1 MRCCAAATPGRSP
14 ADGGDR
20 RITHSA
26 SLTEGSQTEGRRR
39 GVAIAV
45 AIVGAGP
52 AGFYTVEALL
62 DRAEA
67 VSIDILERLPTP
79 YGLVRAGVA
88 PDHQSTK
95 QVVRKF
101 EQTAL
106 TRMVH
111 FYGNVEVGRD
121 VTIDELLA
129 AYDAVVIAA
138 GSPND
143 RMLGIPGEHLAGVYG
158 SSAFVGWYNGHP
170 DFRDLEP
177 RLASTA
183 VVVGNG
189 NVALDVAR
197 VLVKTRAEMAASDI
211 PDYALEDI
219 ARADVRTVHVLG
231 RRGPADTHFAPAEMR
246 ELTRLA
252 DCAPSVDPADLP
264 PAEADDDK
272 VLALLRR
279 FAGQPAGD
287 HKRRLNFRFLL
298 APEEILGDTQVEGL
312 RCRRTRVEDGRVV
325 TTDEVVDLACGT
337 VVTAIG
343 YRASPIPGVPFD
355 DKLGRMQSDDGRVAP
370 GLYAVGWAKRG
381 PTGVI
386 GSNKPDGIQCA
397 EQILGD
403 LDLGAASGDRPG
415 RQALERLLDVRHIRF
430 VTLDDWRRID
440 LEEVARA
447 DQPAPRRKFTS
458 FAEML
463 AVVGVTHRH
472 RLG

>member
-1 MRCCAAATPGRSP
+1 M
-14 ADGGDR
+14 
-20 RITHSA
+20 
-26 SLTEGSQTEGRRR
+26 
-39 GVAIAV
+39 AISV

-62 DRAEA
+62 DRSEE

-106 TRMVH
+106 ARMVH

-177 RLASTA
+177 QLSSSV

-197 VLVKTRAEMAASDI
+197 VLVKTREEMAASDI

-219 ARADVRTVHVLG
+219 ARADIGAVHVLG
-231 RRGPADTHFAPAEMR
+231 RRGPTDTHFAPAEMR

-264 PAEADDDK
+264 PAEGDDDK

-279 FAGQPAGD
+279 FAGQPAGERR
-287 HKRRLNFRFLL
+287 RRLKFRFFL
-298 APEEILGDTQVEGL
+298 APEAIVGETRVEGL

-325 TTDEVVDLACGT
+325 TTDDVVDLPCGM

-355 DKLGRMQSDDGRVAP
+355 DQHGRVQSDDGRIVP

-403 LDLGAASGDRPG
+403 LDTRAASGDRPG
-415 RQALERLLDVRHIRF
+415 RQALERLLDERHIRF

-440 LEEVARA
+440 QEEVTRA

-463 AVVGVTHRH
+463 AVVGVAHRH